1 MSQISNILQIGPKI
15 QQFWGV
21 LFICKIHHFRRW
33 KHTARPSQE
42 HRVGLFRT
50 PWWVDGF
57 IARGTSLQATHH
69 QWLLVVS
76 RADIPKCVCKFA
88 WVWKPTAT
96 QKKRSWMACKRFIKR
111 CRNRFME
118 WIKPQ
123 RWLRRIPFKHSIGNE
138 KNPHMTSGIFR
149 SPLLQLQRWTLTSLS
164 HQNSRSTLETLLTKC
179 YITCESSA
187 KTFRL
192 LIIQL
197 RREMLGRVLVHILD
211 MHPAFQ
217 DALATPQALHTPIQ
231 RLRSPT
237 PTKNSPKRAWQIW
250 YIFKYFSRTKVYKF
264 WGVAFYQGIWHLTS
278 PFYWRP
284 HFHWHLTSP
293 FYWRPH
299 FHPEL
304 NYNTIYLVRGGNAAA
319 NRTVTKHGVGF

>member
-1 MSQISNILQIGPKI
+1 MVSWRVYCSRYIASSNASSVTPCCFKGRYSEMRVQ
-15 QQFWGV
+15 V
-21 LFICKIHHFRRW
+21 C
-33 KHTARPSQE
+33 
-42 HRVGLFRT
+42 VGLE
-50 PWWVDGF
+50 
-57 IARGTSLQATHH
+57 ANHH
-69 QWLLVVS
+69 
-76 RADIPKCVCKFA
+76 
-88 WVWKPTAT
+88 T
-96 QKKRSWMACKRFIKR
+96 KKRSWMACKRFIKL

-123 RWLRRIPFKHSIGNE
+123 RWLRGIPFKHSIGNE
-138 KNPHMTSGIFR
+138 KPHMTSGIFR
-149 SPLLQLQRWTLTSLS
+149 CPLLQLQRWTFTSLS

-237 PTKNSPKRAWQIW
+237 PTKNSPKRAWQMW
-250 YIFKYFSRTKVYKF
+250 YIFKYVWT
-264 WGVAFYQGIWHLTS
+264 
-278 PFYWRP
+278 
-284 HFHWHLTSP
+284 
-293 FYWRPH
+293 
-299 FHPEL
+299 E
-304 NYNTIYLVRGGNAAA
+304 
-319 NRTVTKHGVGF
+319 